1 MAAAIGMW
9 SSCPMHRRPVRSRAG
24 FSPHWPCPR
33 CHLDVVPPPLPRDRP
48 LCRPPSR
55 SSGPALRSC
64 ARGVFSSQASS
75 ECVSA
80 TDLTSPG
87 PPLPRSD
94 ACRSGWLRRTREA
107 AECVHRAHLAQ
118 LQSPSEPGVTSTVS
132 AYVRLAFLPVRVDVR
147 AGRTPRPPSLLLSSV
162 PAEILTPCSAR
173 PMNDNL

>member
-1 MAAAIGMW
+1 MAAVIDMCP
-9 SSCPMHRRPVRSRAG
+9 SCPMHWRPVRSHVSL
-24 FSPHWPCPR
+24 SPHWPCPR
-33 CHLDVVPPPLPRDRP
+33 CHLDVVRPPLPRDRP

-64 ARGVFSSQASS
+64 ARGAFSSQASS

-87 PPLPRSD
+87 PPLLRSD
-94 ACRSGWLRRTREA
+94 ACSSSWLRRPREA

-118 LQSPSEPGVTSTVS
+118 PQSPSGPGLTSTVS
-132 AYVRLAFLPVRVDVR
+132 AYVRLVFLPVRVDVR

-162 PAEILTPCSAR
+162 PDEILTHCSAR